1 MRFYYTKKWKGMRK
15 MQIAIIAHD
24 AKKEL
29 MVQFCSAYCGIL
41 SKHKLCATNTTGKLV
56 SEATGLNI
64 RRYLSGR
71 GGVEQII
78 ALLACNEVDVLLF
91 FRDPINPHSND
102 SANDMNLLRLC
113 DVHNVPVATNVAT
126 AEALIFA
133 LERGDLGW
141 REMGKPV
148 I

>member
-1 MRFYYTKKWKGMRK
+1 MEET
-15 MQIAIIAHD
+15 
-24 AKKEL
+24 
-29 MVQFCSAYCGIL
+29 
-41 SKHKLCATNTTGKLV
+41 
-56 SEATGLNI
+56 
-64 RRYLSGR
+64 
-71 GGVEQII
+71 EQII

-102 SANDMNLLRLC
+102 SVNDMNLLRLC

-126 AEALIFA
+126 AEAIIFA
-133 LERGDLGW
+133 LERGDLDW